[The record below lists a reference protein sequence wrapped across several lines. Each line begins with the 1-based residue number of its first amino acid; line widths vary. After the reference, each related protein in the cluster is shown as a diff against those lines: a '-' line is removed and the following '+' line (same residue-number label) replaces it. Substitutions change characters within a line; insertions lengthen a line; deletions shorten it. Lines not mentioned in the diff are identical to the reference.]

1 MKTFS
6 TVLTAAALSALLLN
20 APASAEAPRANAV
33 AGEKLD
39 SGLGE
44 LPAYPNVLGQ
54 KLDSGLG
61 ELPPYPQVA
70 GQKVDS
76 GLGELPH
83 YRLWTDKTGHAPLEA
98 RQVAKAET
106 KR

>member
-20 APASAEAPRANAV
+20 APAGAEAPRANAV
-33 AGEKLD
+33 AGE
-39 SGLGE
+39 
-44 LPAYPNVLGQ
+44 

-76 GLGELPH
+76 GLGDLPH
-83 YRLWTDKTGHAPLEA
+83 YRLWADKTGHAPLEA
-98 RQVAKAET
+98 RQVAKVET